1 MVWLRSIGMDRWLL
15 EQVERGACVVGVCGG
30 FQLLGNEIVDS
41 DGVESS
47 LPAVRGLGLLPVETR
62 LAREKTTRTLTATT
76 PSGVSFE
83 GYEIHMGVTTIK
95 AAEEPFAVLEDGTRD
110 GVRRPH
116 AIGTYLHGALENR
129 AVMEELLGRPLPDD
143 DVNNKYIQY
152 DRLADWFAEHVE
164 HDLFF
169 REYVD

>member
-1 MVWLRSIGMDRWLL
+1 M
-15 EQVERGACVVGVCGG
+15 
-30 FQLLGNEIVDS
+30 
-41 DGVESS
+41 
-47 LPAVRGLGLLPVETR
+47 
-62 LAREKTTRTLTATT
+62 
-76 PSGVSFE
+76 
-83 GYEIHMGVTTIK
+83 TTIK

-116 AIGTYLHGALENR
+116 AIGTYLHGAFENR

-164 HDLFF
+164 QDLFF